1 MWSQETNIHANKVI
15 DSSRTKFEELRLEAE
30 KDVWTHLR
38 PDRVLDWNH
47 HAVKRQIRSQKVE
60 NLFKMAELWKQ
71 CADWLCRLDVLP
83 KNHMITWPDAK
94 IKQLAFTL
102 RDGVLL
108 CHIAK
113 KLDETSIDIRNANLR
128 PQMAQFLCL
137 KNIRLFLISC
147 GSSFGLKET
156 DLFQPQML
164 YDYSDFARVLHTLS
178 KLSNCPKAKA
188 LGIPGFPQQYKEPS
202 KDEEQIYRTLEDM
215 VNENQYKDFYF
226 STYGANQAYGRTNQ
240 HYFSE
245 GKEEEDIYEDL
256 CYFRN
261 TDAQAPLQKELKDF
275 QPVERRDHCIKELV
289 ETEQNYVNALN
300 MLRKHFIKD
309 MKSMK
314 DSDKKTVFMNIKEL
328 GEIHAA
334 FYQDLLE
341 SVTQK
346 SRKKIGEIFIE
357 FKERF
362 LKYGTYCSELNAA
375 MDLLDTLLNKDVN
388 VRDEILKCER
398 NANEGKFRL
407 RDLLTVPMQRILK
420 YHLLMRELLSNTPN
434 THEEY
439 HTIKQAHEA
448 MLDVSDYLNE
458 VKRDSEQLVIIKAI
472 QNSITDWNMP
482 EGMELKNY
490 GRLVRDG
497 DLKVQNH
504 EANGKTRPRFVFV
517 FDRMILM
524 CKATRGD
531 HYTFKD
537 SLNLSEYIVQQDNP
551 SKRMSRDSRW
561 VHSFILA
568 HKDHV
573 TAFTMFAKSEEEK
586 NLWVK
591 ALKEAYNKTN
601 PSHMYPSTHLP
612 IMESFDPPT
621 SCSYCHK
628 LLKGLFFQG
637 YRCKNCQKPMHK
649 ECITLLTKCGHSQ
662 PPSLP
667 PRPPSLLLPQPL
679 ANMTHSLDERSMS
692 LRRQSS
698 LISVVSLPPPA
709 IPPPVLI
716 TNGSNPDY
724 INTTVNDHPWFV
736 GAMGREEANNC
747 LNPYPTGSFL
757 ARIRRQNGETAG
769 YAMSLKTHDDVKH
782 MKIFTSLDSK
792 GRASYQYY
800 LADTRKFG
808 SIVELVTYYSIN
820 SLSECF
826 IGLDSVLRFPVG
838 ELSIATALF
847 DFEPDPKE
855 RNQLRM
861 KTGDRVTIIDKY
873 GDSQGWWKACDNVT
887 VGFIPKDYVE
897 EVSGEDHRA
906 NGKENE
912 FHSESVNESSLDAG
926 ATPPPAVEAML
937 E

>member
-1 MWSQETNIHANKVI
+1 
-15 DSSRTKFEELRLEAE
+15 
-30 KDVWTHLR
+30 
-38 PDRVLDWNH
+38 
-47 HAVKRQIRSQKVE
+47 
-60 NLFKMAELWKQ
+60 MAELWKQ
-71 CADWLCRLDVLP
+71 CADWLCRLNVLP
-83 KNHMITWPDAK
+83 PNHMITWPDAK
-94 IKQLAFTL
+94 IEKLAYTL

-113 KLDETSIDIRNANLR
+113 KLDENSIDIRNANLR

-147 GSSFGLKET
+147 MSCFGLKET
-156 DLFQPQML
+156 DLFEPQML
-164 YDYSDFARVLHTLS
+164 YDYSDFGRVLHTLS

-215 VNENQYKDFYF
+215 VNENQYKDYYF
-226 STYGANQAYGRTNQ
+226 SPHGAGQAFGRTNQ
-240 HYFSE
+240 HYFVE
-245 GKEEEDIYEDL
+245 GQEEEDIYEDL
-256 CYFRN
+256 CYFKN

-275 QPVERRDHCIKELV
+275 QPKEKRDHCIKELV

-309 MKSMK
+309 IKSMK

-362 LKYGTYCSELNAA
+362 LKYGTYCSELNVA
-375 MDLLDTLLNKDVN
+375 MDLLDTLLNKDPN
-388 VRDEILKCER
+388 VRDEIAKCER

-407 RDLLTVPMQRILK
+407 RDLLAVPMQRILK
-420 YHLLMRELLSNTPN
+420 YHLLMRELMSNTPSS
-434 THEEY
+434 HEEF
-439 HTIKQAHEA
+439 HTIKQAYEA
-448 MLDVSDYLNE
+448 MLDVSEYLNE
-458 VKRDSEQLVIIKAI
+458 VKRDSEQLVIIKTI

-482 EGMELKNY
+482 DGHELKDY
-490 GRLVRDG
+490 GRLVKDG
-497 DLKVQNH
+497 DLRVQNH
-504 EANGKTRPRFVFV
+504 EANGKMKPRFVFV

-524 CKATRGD
+524 CKSTRGD
-531 HYTFKD
+531 HYTYKD
-537 SLNLSEYIVQQDNP
+537 SLNLSEFHVQQDNP
-551 SKRMSRDSRW
+551 TKRMSRDSRW

-568 HKDHV
+568 HKDLL
-573 TAFTMFAKSEEEK
+573 TAFTMYAKTEEDK

-601 PSHMYPSTHLP
+601 PSHMYQSTHLP
-612 IMESFDPPT
+612 VMHSFDPPT

-649 ECITLLTKCGHSQ
+649 ECIALLTKCGQSQ

-679 ANMTHSLDERSMS
+679 SKMNNRFSNCSLDERSIS

-698 LISVVSLPPPA
+698 LISVASLPPPA
-709 IPPPVLI
+709 IPAPVLI

-724 INTTVNDHPWFV
+724 INTTIKDHPWFV
-736 GAMGREEANNC
+736 GEMGREEANKL
-747 LNPYPTGSFL
+747 LNPYPAGTFL
-757 ARIRRQNGETAG
+757 ARIRLQNGETAG
-769 YAMSLKTHDDVKH
+769 YAMSLKTGDDVKH

-808 SIVELVTYYSIN
+808 SIVELVTYYTLH
-820 SLSECF
+820 SLDECF
-826 IGLDSVLRFPVG
+826 TGLDSLFRFPVG
-838 ELSIATALF
+838 ELSQAIAQY
-847 DFEPDPKE
+847 DFEPAATEK
-855 RNQLRM
+855 NQLPM

-873 GDSQGWWKACDNVT
+873 GDSQGWWKACDKFK
-887 VGFIPKDYVE
+887 VGFIPKDFVE
-897 EVSGEDHRA
+897 EIPREHSTA
-906 NGKENE
+906 MNGKENDS
-912 FHSESVNESSLDAG
+912 HSDTVNESSLDG
-926 ATPPPAVEAML
+926 GVTPPPNVEALL